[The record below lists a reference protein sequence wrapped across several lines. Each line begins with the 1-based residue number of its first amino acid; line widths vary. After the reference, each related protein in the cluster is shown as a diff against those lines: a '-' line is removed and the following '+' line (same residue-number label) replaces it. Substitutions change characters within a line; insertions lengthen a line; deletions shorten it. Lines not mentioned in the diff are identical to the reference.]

1 MELFYQGCEITATT
15 VETLILLE
23 FMSKLLGCKF
33 DGFGRIVSFAVSF
46 VIINGY
52 MIFVGYISPQ
62 YAALSDIIVLGLY
75 LIYALCTTKS
85 SVVYR
90 IITPAL
96 CITAIMLINIIVYS
110 VVSFVFQIES
120 GDLITEQSSF
130 RVASLFVTKFAFFL
144 LTRIALKIL
153 KPRTVI
159 LNAKELTA
167 VAFTFLITVI
177 LSAFSVELQYTSEI
191 ESVKVFT
198 VAFFICIA
206 AINIIN
212 FILFSMIA
220 KKNQESMQ
228 QAMMQVQFEE
238 QKKMYDSIS
247 TVYHDLQILQHDLKN
262 ELLCVRNFIEQDQ
275 KQKAIRYIEN
285 LTDTKLSVFHEYV
298 KTGSELLD
306 AMMNMKLNYARE
318 QGIDICCNI
327 GVSLEGFHE
336 SDIMMLFSNAIDNA
350 MEASLQQ
357 STKQIVLTM
366 ENKRNYL
373 CITIANAIDCS
384 VLKSNAG
391 LHTTKKDKKYH
402 GLGTQ
407 SMRNIVEQ
415 YDGMIEYYE
424 KNGMFVVNMMVKHD

>member
-1 MELFYQGCEITATT
+1 MELFYQCCEVAATS

-23 FMSKLLGCKF
+23 FMSKLLGCKYEGIKRIIF
-33 DGFGRIVSFAVSF
+33 LIVSFV
-46 VIINGY
+46 VINGY
-52 MIFVGYISPQ
+52 MIFVGVISPQ
-62 YAALSDIIVLGLY
+62 YAAMADIIVLGLY
-75 LIYALCTTKS
+75 LVFTLQATKS
-85 SVVYR
+85 SIIYR

-120 GDLITEQSSF
+120 GDLITESSSF

-144 LTRIALKIL
+144 LTRVALKLI

-159 LNAKELTA
+159 LNIKELST

-177 LSAFSVELQYTSEI
+177 LSAFSVELQYTSDSRNVNI
-191 ESVKVFT
+191 FI
-198 VAFFICIA
+198 VAFFICIV

-212 FILFSMIA
+212 FVLLSMIV

-228 QAMMQVQFEE
+228 QAMMRVQFEE

-262 ELLCVRNFIEQDQ
+262 ELLCVQNLIEQNQ
-275 KQKAIRYIEN
+275 GNKALQYIEF
-285 LTDTKLSVFHEYV
+285 LTNTKLNVFHEYV

-318 QGIDICCNI
+318 HGIEIYCNI
-327 GVSLEGFHE
+327 AVNLNGFPE
-336 SDIMMLFSNAIDNA
+336 NDIMILFSNAIDNA
-350 MEASLQQ
+350 IEASLLQ
-357 STKQIVLTM
+357 SKKTIVLSM

-373 CITIANAIDCS
+373 CISIANAIDCS
-384 VLKSNAG
+384 VLDNNSE

-402 GLGTQ
+402 GFGTQ
-407 SMRNIVEQ
+407 SMNSIVEQ
-415 YDGMIEYYE
+415 YDGMLEYYE
-424 KNGMFVVNMMVKHD
+424 KNNMFIVNIMIKHD